1 MWKWIS
7 LLFST
12 IGLLH
17 GCFAEELRNS
27 ATLSIQPEGN
37 SQSRP
42 AGESFA
48 VTCMGTSENDELFSD
63 IKWEDPKGNILDPS
77 VNDLKVEVK
86 KTSESTLSL
95 VFVDPQTE
103 NSGQYTCKAF
113 YNSKQLETAVELTFF
128 HDITWNDCPKE
139 QALTINQEGKIQ
151 CKVSANPS
159 PKVSWVKLEGG
170 HSIDLDKSRFTVA
183 SNEVSINKVQEK
195 DGGKYRIQAMVTETG
210 RFKHRDIIVE
220 VYVPPNIT
228 DFQEKVEALEETV
241 DSLKCWAE
249 IGNPAPWYS
258 WFDKN
263 DILLGTQER
272 FLVNKTTGILSIKN
286 IKKEDAGTYT
296 CVAENVAGQNKKQL
310 ELTVLSKPN
319 ILQFENG
326 ITVEGKS
333 TSLECRASGVPPPK
347 VSIRKEGVD
356 EEIKSG
362 ERMSVNTVEEKKV
375 ISLKMTINQ
384 VQKQDGGLYFCYA
397 ENVAGSVEKPG
408 HLTVEFK
415 PQMKTPESKLIKTWN
430 ENPVNLSC
438 IAEAIP
444 NATVKWYY
452 SEQEIKADQSETYII
467 YGEGG
472 YSKLL
477 VTPSS
482 EFDVYGFYKCEG
494 INEHGKDNIT
504 IQLDEAYV
512 PGKLS
517 QVDYKEVTSTTI
529 SFEFLGDDDGGLP
542 ISSYLVEYREESDAP
557 ENFKIKEWPAGTTYI
572 LESLKPRATYIFR
585 FAAKNAVGTGTWLD
599 KEPWKMPEESAPDPP
614 TIISPTGNMSTYPD
628 KMDVQWNIN
637 HDNGKPI
644 TFFQIRYF
652 KIKKQSENKW
662 KQDGQDKVI
671 NIDNDSD
678 EDKKVHFTLTELEPH
693 TYYKVELRAKNEIG
707 FSQDETM
714 IFRTAMKATAS
725 ETAQGEGISTSVIVA
740 VVVVLIVVI
749 LIVIDV
755 TFYFYYHWGVLYFLR
770 HNLCGEPSESKGKET
785 VTSDEEKGSKKDQLL
800 ESKEE
805 AEKTENVE
813 VSGEDTPMI
822 DSNNEKKTKVEESDK
837 NKSPKGS
844 KTSLSKGSEV

>member
-1 MWKWIS
+1 MWKRRWIC

-17 GCFAEELRNS
+17 GCFAEELKNS

-48 VTCMGTSENDELFSD
+48 VTCMGTSENNELFSD

-77 VNDLKVEVK
+77 GNNLKVEVK

-103 NSGQYTCKAF
+103 NSGQYSCKAS

-128 HDITWNDCPKE
+128 HDITWDDCSKE
-139 QALTINQEGKIQ
+139 QALTINQEGKLQ

-170 HSIDLDKSRFTVA
+170 HSIDLDESRFTVV
-183 SNEVSINKVQEK
+183 SNQVSINKVQEK

-220 VYVPPNIT
+220 VYIPPNIT
-228 DFQEKVEALEETV
+228 NFQEKVEELEETEA
-241 DSLKCWAE
+241 SLKCWAE
-249 IGNPAPWYS
+249 IGNPAPLYS

-286 IKKEDAGTYT
+286 IKKEDTGTYT
-296 CVAENVAGQNKKQL
+296 CVAENEAGQNKKQL

-319 ILQFENG
+319 IF
-326 ITVEGKS
+326 
-333 TSLECRASGVPPPK
+333 SLKMECRASGIPPPK

-356 EEIKSG
+356 EEIESG
-362 ERMSVNTVEEKKV
+362 EKVSVNTVQEEKV
-375 ISLKMTINQ
+375 VSLKMTINQ
-384 VQKQDGGLYFCYA
+384 VQKQDGGLYFCNA

-452 SEQEIKADQSETYII
+452 NEQEIKADQSETYII
-467 YGEGG
+467 YGEGE
-472 YSKLL
+472 YSNLL

-482 EFDVYGFYKCEG
+482 EFDVYGLYKCEG
-494 INEHGKDNIT
+494 INEHGKGNIT

-529 SFEFLGDDDGGLP
+529 SFEFLSDDDGGMP
-542 ISSYLVEYREESDAP
+542 ISSYLVHYREKSDAP
-557 ENFKIKEWPAGTTYI
+557 ENFKVEEWLAGTTYI
-572 LESLKPRATYIFR
+572 LENLKPRATYIFR
-585 FAAKNAVGTGTWLD
+585 FAAKNAVGTGMWLD

-614 TIISPTGNMSTYPD
+614 TIISPVGNMSTYPD
-628 KMDVQWNIN
+628 KMDIQWNIN

-644 TFFQIRYF
+644 KIFQIRYF

-662 KQDGQDKVI
+662 KQEGQDKVI
-671 NIDNDSD
+671 NLDNDSK
-678 EDKKVHFTLTELEPH
+678 EDKKAHFTLTELEPD

-714 IFRTAMKATAS
+714 IFRTATKAAVS
-725 ETAQGEGISTSVIVA
+725 GTAQEGGISTSVIVA
-740 VVVVLIVVI
+740 IVVVLIVVI

-770 HNLCGEPSESKGKET
+770 HNVCGEPSESKGKEA

-805 AEKTENVE
+805 TEKTENVE
-813 VSGEDTPMI
+813 VTGEDTPMI
-822 DSNNEKKTKVEESDK
+822 DPNSEKKTKTEESDK